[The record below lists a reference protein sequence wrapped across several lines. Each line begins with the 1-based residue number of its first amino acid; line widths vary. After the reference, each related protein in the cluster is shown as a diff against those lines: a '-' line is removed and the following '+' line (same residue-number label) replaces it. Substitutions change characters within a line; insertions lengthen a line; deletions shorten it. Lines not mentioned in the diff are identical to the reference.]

1 MQVGRSKFTIGTLA
15 GFLVGI
21 FVAEWLT
28 LNLWITGLLIL
39 IIAISIYIFWSR
51 IWVRLALFCSLG
63 LILGLFYTN
72 FYIQNQI
79 QNKPIYDKEMVITGE
94 IVGQPKIAPTKIQV
108 VLKYES
114 AGGRSK
120 IQVDLPRYPEYSYG
134 QVLRFRGK
142 IEDPLKIKMI
152 DNFDYGR
159 YLLDKNILGIVKN
172 PENVIALAPPRCKR
186 WEHLDKKIIKIV
198 YSIGGSFQ
206 EILAKIL
213 PEPYAS
219 FQAGL
224 LLGNRTTQIPDSLTS
239 AFNRTGT
246 THIVAVSGY
255 NVTIII
261 SILALAF
268 VGFGRKVS
276 FWASLACIFIFVIMT
291 GGSASVVRAGLL
303 GGLVAWGRLEGRRA
317 NHLILI
323 LFTASVML
331 LFNPHQLLGDVS
343 FQLSFLAFA
352 GLMYISPV
360 LESWLKFIKLPKF
373 IGAIF
378 TETMG
383 AQIAVLPII
392 IYNFGII
399 SVVAPLVNI
408 LVLPF
413 VPLSMLLGFVAG
425 IGGLIWL
432 ELGKWLAA
440 LAWILL
446 KYIIVVV
453 ETFSNIPWAALAYKT
468 VEWWWIPIYYILIII
483 MVNNKKKIINEA

>member
-1 MQVGRSKFTIGTLA
+1 MQVGLSKFTIGTLA

-28 LNLWITGLLIL
+28 LGLWISSTIILLAI
-39 IIAISIYIFWSR
+39 ISIYIFWSR
-51 IWVRLALFCSLG
+51 IWVRLALFCGLG
-63 LILGLFYTN
+63 LLLGLFYTN
-72 FYIQNQI
+72 FYAQNQI
-79 QNKPIYDKEMVITGE
+79 EYKPVYDQEMIITGE
-94 IVGQPKIAPTKIQV
+94 IVGQPKIAP
-108 VLKYES
+108 
-114 AGGRSK
+114 SK
-120 IQVDLPRYPEYSYG
+120 IQAILRYNQTKILVDLPRYPEYSYG
-134 QVLRFRGK
+134 DILSFRAK
-142 IEDPLKIKMI
+142 IEDPRNIKMI
-152 DNFDYGR
+152 DNFDYGQ
-159 YLLDKNILGIVKN
+159 YLLDKNILGTVKN
-172 PENVIALAPPRCKR
+172 PENVTTLALPKCE
-186 WEHLDKKIIKIV
+186 WWSCLDKKILKVV

-268 VGFGRKVS
+268 VVFGRKVS
-276 FWASLACIFIFVIMT
+276 FWASLACIFIFVVMT

-323 LFTASVML
+323 LFSASVML

-352 GLMYISPV
+352 GLMYVSPM
-360 LESWLKFIKLPKF
+360 LENWLKFAKLPKF
-373 IGAIF
+373 VGAIF

-413 VPLSMLLGFVAG
+413 VPMSMLLGFVAG

-432 ELGKWLAA
+432 ELGKVLATI
-440 LAWILL
+440 AWILL

-453 ETFSNIPWAALAYKT
+453 ETFSNIPWAALTYKT
-468 VEWWWIPIYYILIII
+468 VEWWWIPVYYMLILVL
-483 MVNNKKKIINEA
+483 VNNVKQKDKIGDI

>member
-1 MQVGRSKFTIGTLA
+1 MQVGLSKFTIGTLA

-28 LNLWITGLLIL
+28 LNLWITGSAILLVVV
-39 IIAISIYIFWSR
+39 SIYIFWPR
-51 IWVRLALFCSLG
+51 IWVRLVLFCVVSIFIGLG
-63 LILGLFYTN
+63 YTN
-72 FYIQNQI
+72 WYVLNQSKHI
-79 QNKPIYDKEMVITGE
+79 LIYNQEMIITGE
-94 IVGQPKIAPTKIQV
+94 IVGQPKIAPTKIQAI
-108 VLKYES
+108 LKYKS
-114 AGGRSK
+114 MK
-120 IQVDLPRYPEYSYG
+120 ILVDLPRYPEYGYG
-134 QVLRFRGK
+134 QVLSFRAK

-152 DNFDYGR
+152 DNFNYGQ
-159 YLLDKNILGIVKN
+159 YLLDKNILGTVKN
-172 PENVIALAPPRCKR
+172 PENVTVLTSWRCK
-186 WEHLDKKIIKIV
+186 WWSCLDKKTLKIV
-198 YSIGGSFQ
+198 YNIGTKFQ

-268 VGFGRKVS
+268 VAFGRKFS
-276 FWASLACIFIFVIMT
+276 FWASLTCIFIFVVMT

-303 GGLVAWGRLEGRRA
+303 GWLVAWGRLEGRRT

-331 LFNPHQLLGDVS
+331 LGNPHQLLGDVS

-360 LESWLKFIKLPKF
+360 LENAIKFIKLPKF

-453 ETFSNIPWAALAYKT
+453 ETFSNIPWAALTYKT
-468 VEWWWIPIYYILIII
+468 VEWWWIPLYYVLILVL
-483 MVNNKKKIINEA
+483 VNNIKQKDKVSDV

>member
-1 MQVGRSKFTIGTLA
+1 MQIGLSKFTIGTLA

-28 LNLWITGLLIL
+28 LNLWISGEIILLF
-39 IIAISIYIFWSR
+39 AISIYIFWSR
-51 IWVRLALFCSLG
+51 IWVRLALFSGLG

-72 FYIQNQI
+72 FYAQNQMKH
-79 QNKPIYDKEMVITGE
+79 KPVYDQEMVITGE
-94 IVGQPKIAPTKIQV
+94 IVGQPKIAPTKIQAI
-108 VLKYES
+108 LKYQS
-114 AGGRSK
+114 TK
-120 IQVDLPRYPEYSYG
+120 ILVDLPRYPEYAYG
-134 QVLRFRGK
+134 DILSFRAK
-142 IEDPLKIKMI
+142 IEDPLKIKIM
-152 DNFDYGR
+152 DNFNYGQ
-159 YLLDKNILGIVKN
+159 YLLDKNILGTAKN
-172 PENVIALAPPRCKR
+172 PENVTILAPRRCEWWKC
-186 WEHLDKKIIKIV
+186 LDKKIIKIV

-206 EILAKIL
+206 QILAKIL

-224 LLGNRTTQIPDSLTS
+224 LLGNRMTQIPDSLTS

-268 VGFGRKVS
+268 VVFGRKVS
-276 FWASLACIFIFVIMT
+276 FWASLACIFIFVVMT

-323 LFTASVML
+323 LFSASVML

-352 GLMYISPV
+352 GLMYVSPM
-360 LESWLKFIKLPKF
+360 LESAIKFIKLPKF

-413 VPLSMLLGFVAG
+413 VPLAMLLGFVAG

-440 LAWILL
+440 IAWILL
-446 KYIIVVV
+446 RYIIVVV
-453 ETFSNIPWAALAYKT
+453 ETFSNIPWAALTYKT
-468 VEWWWIPIYYILIII
+468 VEWWWIPVYYILIII
-483 MVNNKKKIINEA
+483 LINKNNQHPISNDQ

>member
-1 MQVGRSKFTIGTLA
+1 MQVGLSKFTIGTLA

-21 FVAEWLT
+21 FMAEWLT
-28 LNLWITGLLIL
+28 LSLWLIGLVIL
-39 IIAISIYIFWSR
+39 FVIISIYIFWSR
-51 IWVRLALFCSLG
+51 IWVRLALFCGLG
-63 LILGLFYTN
+63 LLLGLVYTN
-72 FYIQNQI
+72 FYTQNQMKH
-79 QNKPIYDKEMVITGE
+79 KPIYDQEMVITGE

-108 VLKYES
+108 VLKYNQ
-114 AGGRSK
+114 AK
-120 IQVDLPRYPEYSYG
+120 ILVDLPRYPEYSYG
-134 QVLRFRGK
+134 QVLSFRGK
-142 IEDPLKIKMI
+142 IEDPLKIKKI
-152 DNFDYGR
+152 DNFDYGQ

-172 PENVIALAPPRCKR
+172 PENVIAPPLPKWR
-186 WEHLDKKIIKIV
+186 WWQSLDRKLIKTV
-198 YSIGGSFQ
+198 YSIGSKFQ

-268 VGFGRKVS
+268 VVFGRKVS
-276 FWASLACIFIFVIMT
+276 FWASLACIFIFVVMT

-323 LFTASVML
+323 LFSASVML

-352 GLMYISPV
+352 GLMYISPI
-360 LESWLKFIKLPKF
+360 LENVIKFLELPKF

-453 ETFSNIPWAALAYKT
+453 ETFSNIPWAALTYKT
-468 VEWWWIPIYYILIII
+468 VEWWWIPVYYVVIIILINK
-483 MVNNKKKIINEA
+483 NNQHPTSNTQ